1 MKNVMITK
9 YITLNLTAAQWD
21 LYTSMDNIEYVAK
34 ELNQHISDIFNSNDG
49 PTAFVKAT
57 HILDLY
63 SEYGAAD
70 TEPYAVLRELHDYF
84 FKDELHTESE
94 RV

>member
-9 YITLNLTAAQWD
+9 HITLNLTAEQWD
-21 LYTSMDNIEYVAK
+21 LYTSMENIEYVAK
-34 ELNQHISDIFNSNDG
+34 DLNTHISDIFNSNDG

-63 SEYGAAD
+63 SEFGAAD

-84 FKDELHTESE
+84 FKDELQTES
-94 RV
+94 RYV